1 MPKGMNL
8 IILAG
13 LILALILNSL
23 FVIDEKE
30 DGIVFQFGEAIR
42 SDLPTGLNFKLPIIQ
57 NVKKYDSRLQT
68 LDEEPNRI
76 LTVESKYL
84 IVDSFVKY
92 RITNVRTFYDATS
105 GSFINL
111 NNLLGQRTAFEL
123 KNQFGR
129 RTVTELV
136 SGERDQL
143 MSDMRENLGN
153 SVSDL
158 GIEIIDF
165 RVKRIDLPPELSNSV
180 YERMRS
186 ERNRLAEELRAEGNE
201 LSNEI
206 RSTADKEKVII
217 LAEAYKT
224 AEQIRGDG
232 DAKAAAIYAESF
244 SKDPEFY
251 EFTRSM
257 RAYDATF
264 NNKSDVLLIDPKSDF
279 FKYLNKS
286 KGDNLTVYEQYHP
299 DLRLTVG

>member
-1 MPKGMNL
+1 MSKGMNL

-165 RVKRIDLPPELSNSV
+165 RVKRIDLPPELSNSL
-180 YERMRS
+180 YERRRS
-186 ERNRLAEELRAEGNE
+186 ERNSLAEELRAEGNE

-286 KGDNLTVYEQYHP
+286 KGDN
-299 DLRLTVG
+299 

>member
-1 MPKGMNL
+1 MNL
-8 IILAG
+8 IVLAG
-13 LILALILNSL
+13 LILALILSSI

-30 DGIVFQFGEAIR
+30 DGIVFQFGEAIKT
-42 SDLPTGLNFKLPIIQ
+42 DLPTGLNFKLPIIQ

-143 MSDMRENLGN
+143 MNDMRRNLGN
-153 SVSDL
+153 SVADL

-206 RSTADKEKVII
+206 RSAADKQRVIL

-224 AEQIRGDG
+224 SEQIRGEG
-232 DAKAAAIYAESF
+232 DAKAAAIYAAAF
-244 SKDPEFY
+244 SKDSEFY

-257 RAYDATF
+257 RAYGATF
-264 NNKSDVLLIDPKSDF
+264 NNKSDILVIDPKSDF

-286 KGDNLTVYEQYHP
+286 KGTN
-299 DLRLTVG
+299 

>member
-1 MPKGMNL
+1 MTKGMNL
-8 IILAG
+8 LVLAG
-13 LILALILNSL
+13 LILALVLNSL

-30 DGIVFQFGEAIR
+30 DGIVFQFGEAIK

-92 RITNVRTFYDATS
+92 RITDVRTFYDATS

-143 MSDMRENLGN
+143 MRDMRNNLGN

-186 ERNRLAEELRAEGNE
+186 ERNRLAEELRAQGNE

-206 RSTADKEKVII
+206 RSAADKQRVII
-217 LAEAYKT
+217 LADAYKT
-224 AEQIRGDG
+224 SEQIRGEG
-232 DAKAAAIYAESF
+232 DAKAAAIYASAF
-244 SKDPEFY
+244 SKDSEFY

-264 NNKSDVLLIDPKSDF
+264 NNKSDILVIDPKSDF
-279 FKYLNKS
+279 FKYLNNS
-286 KGDNLTVYEQYHP
+286 KGTN
-299 DLRLTVG
+299 

>member
-1 MPKGMNL
+1 MNL

-30 DGIVFQFGEAIR
+30 DGIVFQFGEAIK

-92 RITNVRTFYDATS
+92 KITDVRTFYDATS
-105 GSFINL
+105 GSFVNL

-143 MSDMRENLGN
+143 MTAMRDNLGD

-224 AEQIRGDG
+224 SEQIRGDG
-232 DAKAAAIYAESF
+232 DATAAAIYAESF
-244 SKDPEFY
+244 SGDPEFY

-257 RAYDATF
+257 KAYDATF

-286 KGDNLTVYEQYHP
+286 KGDN
-299 DLRLTVG
+299 

>member
-1 MPKGMNL
+1 MTKGMNL
-8 IILAG
+8 IVLAG
-13 LILALILNSL
+13 LILALILNSI

-30 DGIVFQFGEAIR
+30 DGIVFQFGEAIKT
-42 SDLPTGLNFKLPIIQ
+42 DLPTGLNFKLPIIQ

-143 MSDMRENLGN
+143 MRDMRKNLGN
-153 SVSDL
+153 SVADL

-206 RSTADKEKVII
+206 RSAADKQRII
-217 LAEAYKT
+217 LLAEAYKT
-224 AEQIRGDG
+224 SEQIRGEG
-232 DAKAAAIYAESF
+232 DAKAAAIYAAAF
-244 SKDPEFY
+244 SKDSEFY

-257 RAYDATF
+257 RAYGATF
-264 NNKSDVLLIDPKSDF
+264 NNKSDILVIDPKSDF

-286 KGDNLTVYEQYHP
+286 KGTN
-299 DLRLTVG
+299 

>member
-1 MPKGMNL
+1 MTKGMNL
-8 IILAG
+8 IVLAG
-13 LILALILNSL
+13 LILALILNSI

-30 DGIVFQFGEAIR
+30 DGIVFQFGEAIKT
-42 SDLPTGLNFKLPIIQ
+42 DLPTGLNFKLPIIQ

-143 MSDMRENLGN
+143 MNDMRKNLGN
-153 SVSDL
+153 SVADL

-206 RSTADKEKVII
+206 RSAADKQRVIL

-224 AEQIRGDG
+224 SEQIRGEG
-232 DAKAAAIYAESF
+232 DAKAAAIYAAAF
-244 SKDPEFY
+244 SKDSEFY

-257 RAYDATF
+257 RAYGATF
-264 NNKSDVLLIDPKSDF
+264 NNKSDILVIDPKSDF
-279 FKYLNKS
+279 FKYLKKS
-286 KGDNLTVYEQYHP
+286 KGTN
-299 DLRLTVG
+299 

>member
-1 MPKGMNL
+1 MYL
-8 IILAG
+8 LVLAG
-13 LILALILNSL
+13 LILALILNSI

-143 MSDMRENLGN
+143 MSDMRENLGD

-232 DAKAAAIYAESF
+232 DARAAAIFAESF

-251 EFTRSM
+251 EFTRCM
-257 RAYDATF
+257 RAYDATS

-286 KGDNLTVYEQYHP
+286 KGSN
-299 DLRLTVG
+299 

>member
-1 MPKGMNL
+1 MTKGMNL
-8 IILAG
+8 LVLAG
-13 LILALILNSL
+13 LILAIVLNSI

-30 DGIVFQFGEAIR
+30 DGIVFQFGEAIK
-42 SDLPTGLNFKLPIIQ
+42 SDLPTGLNFKLPIVQ
-57 NVKKYDSRLQT
+57 NVKKYDARLQT

-92 RITNVRTFYDATS
+92 RITDVRVFYDATS

-143 MSDMRENLGN
+143 MSDMRDNLGN

-186 ERNRLAEELRAEGNE
+186 ERNRLAEELRAQGNE

-206 RSTADKEKVII
+206 RSTADKERVII

-224 AEQIRGDG
+224 SEEIRGEG
-232 DAKAAAIYAESF
+232 DATAAAIYAESF
-244 SKDPEFY
+244 SRDPDFY
-251 EFTRSM
+251 EFTRRM
-257 RAYDATF
+257 KAYDATF
-264 NNKSDVLLIDPKSDF
+264 NNKSDVLVIDPKSDF

-286 KGDNLTVYEQYHP
+286 KGNN
-299 DLRLTVG
+299 

>member
-1 MPKGMNL
+1 MTKGMNL
-8 IILAG
+8 LVLAG
-13 LILALILNSL
+13 LILALVLNSL

-30 DGIVFQFGEAIR
+30 DGIVFQFGEAIK

-92 RITNVRTFYDATS
+92 RITDVRTFYDATS

-143 MSDMRENLGN
+143 MRDMRNNLGN

-186 ERNRLAEELRAEGNE
+186 ERNRLAEELRAQGNE

-206 RSTADKEKVII
+206 RSAADKQRVII
-217 LAEAYKT
+217 LADAYKT
-224 AEQIRGDG
+224 SEQIRGEG
-232 DAKAAAIYAESF
+232 DAKAAAIYASAF
-244 SKDPEFY
+244 TKDSEFY

-264 NNKSDVLLIDPKSDF
+264 NNKSDILVIDPKSDF

-286 KGDNLTVYEQYHP
+286 KGNN
-299 DLRLTVG
+299 

>member
-1 MPKGMNL
+1 MTKGMNL
-8 IILAG
+8 LILAG

-30 DGIVFQFGEAIR
+30 DGIVFQFGEAIK
-42 SDLPTGLNFKLPIIQ
+42 SDLPTGLNFKLPIVQ

-92 RITNVRTFYDATS
+92 KITDVRTFYDATS
-105 GSFINL
+105 GSFVNL

-143 MSDMRENLGN
+143 MTAMRDNLGD

-224 AEQIRGDG
+224 SEQIRGDG
-232 DAKAAAIYAESF
+232 DATAAAIYAESF
-244 SKDPEFY
+244 SGDPEFY

-257 RAYDATF
+257 KAYDATF
-264 NNKSDVLLIDPKSDF
+264 NNKSEVLLIDPNSDF

-286 KGDNLTVYEQYHP
+286 KGDN
-299 DLRLTVG
+299 

>member
-1 MPKGMNL
+1 MNL

-30 DGIVFQFGEAIR
+30 DGIVFQFGEAIK
-42 SDLPTGLNFKLPIIQ
+42 SDLPTGLNFKLPIVQ

-92 RITNVRTFYDATS
+92 KITDVRTFYDATS
-105 GSFINL
+105 GSFVNL

-143 MSDMRENLGN
+143 MTAMRDNLGD

-224 AEQIRGDG
+224 SEQIRGDG
-232 DAKAAAIYAESF
+232 DATAAAIYAESF
-244 SKDPEFY
+244 SGDPEFY

-257 RAYDATF
+257 KAYDATF

-286 KGDNLTVYEQYHP
+286 KGDN
-299 DLRLTVG
+299 

>member
-1 MPKGMNL
+1 MNL
-8 IILAG
+8 LILAG

-30 DGIVFQFGEAIR
+30 DGIVFQFGEAIK
-42 SDLPTGLNFKLPIIQ
+42 SDLPTGFNFKLPIVQ

-92 RITNVRTFYDATS
+92 KITDVRTFYDATS
-105 GSFINL
+105 GSFVNL

-143 MSDMRENLGN
+143 MTAMRDNLGD

-224 AEQIRGDG
+224 SEQIRGDG
-232 DAKAAAIYAESF
+232 DATAAAIYAESF
-244 SKDPEFY
+244 SGDPEFY

-257 RAYDATF
+257 KAYDATF

-286 KGDNLTVYEQYHP
+286 KGDN
-299 DLRLTVG
+299 

>member
-1 MPKGMNL
+1 MNL
-8 IILAG
+8 IVLAG
-13 LILALILNSL
+13 LILALILNSI

-30 DGIVFQFGEAIR
+30 DGIVFQFGEAIKT
-42 SDLPTGLNFKLPIIQ
+42 DLPTGLNFKLPIIQ

-143 MSDMRENLGN
+143 MSDMRRNLGN
-153 SVSDL
+153 SVADL

-206 RSTADKEKVII
+206 RSAADKQRVIL

-224 AEQIRGDG
+224 SEQIRGEG
-232 DAKAAAIYAESF
+232 DAKAAGIYAAAF
-244 SKDPEFY
+244 SKDSEFY

-257 RAYDATF
+257 RAYGATF
-264 NNKSDVLLIDPKSDF
+264 NNKSDILVIDPKSDF

-286 KGDNLTVYEQYHP
+286 KGTN
-299 DLRLTVG
+299 

>member
-1 MPKGMNL
+1 MNKRL
-8 IILAG
+8 NLFILAG
-13 LILALILNSL
+13 LIIALILNSL
-23 FVIDEKE
+23 FVIDEKQ
-30 DGIVFQFGEAIR
+30 DGIVFQFGEAIN
-42 SDLPTGLNFKLPIIQ
+42 SDIPTGLNFKLPIIQ
-57 NVKKYDSRLQT
+57 NVKKYDSRIQT

-92 RITNVRTFYDATS
+92 RIINVRTFYDATS

-136 SGERDQL
+136 SGERDRL
-143 MSDMRENLGN
+143 MSNMRDNLGN

-180 YERMRS
+180 HERMRS

-206 RSTADKEKVII
+206 RSTADKQQVII

-224 AEQIRGDG
+224 SEEIRGEG
-232 DAKAAAIYAESF
+232 DATAAAIYAASF
-244 SKDPEFY
+244 SKDSEFY
-251 EFTRSM
+251 EFTRSL
-257 RAYDATF
+257 RGYGATF

-286 KGDNLTVYEQYHP
+286 KGTNP
-299 DLRLTVG
+299 

>member
-1 MPKGMNL
+1 MTKGMNL

-30 DGIVFQFGEAIR
+30 DGIVFQFGEAIK
-42 SDLPTGLNFKLPIIQ
+42 SDLPTGLNFKLPIVQ

-92 RITNVRTFYDATS
+92 KITDVRTFYDATS
-105 GSFINL
+105 GSFVNL

-143 MSDMRENLGN
+143 MTAMRDNLGD

-224 AEQIRGDG
+224 SEQIRGDG
-232 DAKAAAIYAESF
+232 DATAAAIYAESF
-244 SKDPEFY
+244 SGDPEFY

-257 RAYDATF
+257 KAYDATF
-264 NNKSDVLLIDPKSDF
+264 NNKSDVLLIDPKSYF

-286 KGDNLTVYEQYHP
+286 KGDN
-299 DLRLTVG
+299 

>member
-1 MPKGMNL
+1 MTKGMNL
-8 IILAG
+8 LVLAG
-13 LILALILNSL
+13 LILALILNSI

-143 MSDMRENLGN
+143 MSDMRENLGD

-232 DAKAAAIYAESF
+232 DARAAAIYAESF

-264 NNKSDVLLIDPKSDF
+264 NNKSDVFLIDPKSDF

-286 KGDNLTVYEQYHP
+286 KGSN
-299 DLRLTVG
+299 

>member
-1 MPKGMNL
+1 MTKGMNL

-30 DGIVFQFGEAIR
+30 DGIVFQFGEAIK
-42 SDLPTGLNFKLPIIQ
+42 SDLPTGLNFKLPIVQ

-92 RITNVRTFYDATS
+92 KITDVRTFYDATS
-105 GSFINL
+105 GSFVNL

-143 MSDMRENLGN
+143 MTAMRDNLGD

-224 AEQIRGDG
+224 SEQIRGDG
-232 DAKAAAIYAESF
+232 DATAAAIYAESF

-286 KGDNLTVYEQYHP
+286 KGNN
-299 DLRLTVG
+299 

>member
-1 MPKGMNL
+1 
-8 IILAG
+8 
-13 LILALILNSL
+13 
-23 FVIDEKE
+23 
-30 DGIVFQFGEAIR
+30 
-42 SDLPTGLNFKLPIIQ
+42 
-57 NVKKYDSRLQT
+57 
-68 LDEEPNRI
+68 
-76 LTVESKYL
+76 
-84 IVDSFVKY
+84 
-92 RITNVRTFYDATS
+92 
-105 GSFINL
+105 
-111 NNLLGQRTAFEL
+111 
-123 KNQFGR
+123 
-129 RTVTELV
+129 
-136 SGERDQL
+136 

-206 RSTADKEKVII
+206 RSTADKERVII

-224 AEQIRGDG
+224 SEEIRGDG
-232 DAKAAAIYAESF
+232 DATAAAIYAESF

-257 RAYDATF
+257 KAYDATF
-264 NNKSDVLLIDPKSDF
+264 NNKSDVLVIDPKSDF

-286 KGDNLTVYEQYHP
+286 KGNN
-299 DLRLTVG
+299 

>member
-1 MPKGMNL
+1 MTKRINL
-8 IILAG
+8 LILAG
-13 LILALILNSL
+13 LILALILNSI

-42 SDLPTGLNFKLPIIQ
+42 SDVPTGLNFKLPIIQ

-158 GIEIIDF
+158 GIEVIDF

-217 LAEAYKT
+217 SAAAYKT
-224 AEQIRGDG
+224 SEKIRGDG
-232 DAKAAAIYAESF
+232 DATATAIYAESF

-251 EFTRSM
+251 EFTRSIK
-257 RAYDATF
+257 AYDATF
-264 NNKSDVLLIDPKSDF
+264 NNKSDILIIDPKSDF

-286 KGDNLTVYEQYHP
+286 KGNN
-299 DLRLTVG
+299 

>member
-1 MPKGMNL
+1 MTKGMNL
-8 IILAG
+8 LVLAG
-13 LILALILNSL
+13 LILALVLNSL

-30 DGIVFQFGEAIR
+30 DGIVFQFGEAIK

-92 RITNVRTFYDATS
+92 RITDVRTFYDATS

-143 MSDMRENLGN
+143 LRDMRNNLGN

-186 ERNRLAEELRAEGNE
+186 ERNRLAEELRAQGNE

-206 RSTADKEKVII
+206 RSAADKQRVII
-217 LAEAYKT
+217 LADAYKT
-224 AEQIRGDG
+224 SEQIRGEG
-232 DAKAAAIYAESF
+232 DAKAAAIYASAF
-244 SKDPEFY
+244 SKDSEFY

-264 NNKSDVLLIDPKSDF
+264 NNKSDILIIDPKSDF

-286 KGDNLTVYEQYHP
+286 KGTN
-299 DLRLTVG
+299 

>member
-1 MPKGMNL
+1 MNKRL
-8 IILAG
+8 NLFILAG
-13 LILALILNSL
+13 LIIALILNSL
-23 FVIDEKE
+23 FVIDEKQ
-30 DGIVFQFGEAIR
+30 DGIVFQFGEAINTNI
-42 SDLPTGLNFKLPIIQ
+42 PTGLNFKLPIIQ
-57 NVKKYDSRLQT
+57 NVKKYDSRIQT

-92 RITNVRTFYDATS
+92 RIINVRTFYDATS

-143 MSDMRENLGN
+143 MSNMRDNLGN

-180 YERMRS
+180 HERMRS

-206 RSTADKEKVII
+206 RSTADKLKVII

-224 AEQIRGDG
+224 SEEIRGEG
-232 DAKAAAIYAESF
+232 DATAAAIYASSF
-244 SKDPEFY
+244 SKDSEFY
-251 EFTRSM
+251 EFTRSL
-257 RAYDATF
+257 RGYGATF
-264 NNKSDVLLIDPKSDF
+264 NNKSDILLIDPKSDF

-286 KGDNLTVYEQYHP
+286 KGTNP
-299 DLRLTVG
+299 

>member
-1 MPKGMNL
+1 MNKGINL
-8 IILAG
+8 LVLAG
-13 LILALILNSL
+13 LIIAMGLNSL

-30 DGIVFQFGEAIR
+30 DGIVFQFGEAIK
-42 SDLPTGLNFKLPIIQ
+42 SDLPTGLNFKLPIVQ
-57 NVKKYDSRLQT
+57 NVKKFDSRLQT

-92 RITNVRTFYDATS
+92 RITDVRTFYDATS

-129 RTVTELV
+129 TTVTELV
-136 SGERDQL
+136 SGERDGL
-143 MSDMRENLGN
+143 MKDMRDNLVTQCLILESRSSTSG
-153 SVSDL
+153 
-158 GIEIIDF
+158 
-165 RVKRIDLPPELSNSV
+165 KRIDLPPELSNSV

-206 RSTADKEKVII
+206 RSTADKERVIL
-217 LAEAYKT
+217 LAEAYKE
-224 AEQIRGDG
+224 AEEVRGEG
-232 DAKAAAIYAESF
+232 DATAAAIYAESF
-244 SKDPEFY
+244 SRDPEFY
-251 EFTRSM
+251 EFTRSL
-257 RAYDATF
+257 RGYGATF
-264 NNKSDVLLIDPKSDF
+264 NNKSDILLIDPKSDF

-286 KGDNLTVYEQYHP
+286 NGTKP
-299 DLRLTVG
+299 

>member
-1 MPKGMNL
+1 MNL
-8 IILAG
+8 LILAG
-13 LILALILNSL
+13 LILALILNSI

-30 DGIVFQFGEAIR
+30 DGIVFQFGEAIK
-42 SDLPTGLNFKLPIIQ
+42 SDLPTGLNFKLPIVQ

-92 RITNVRTFYDATS
+92 KITDVRTFYDATS
-105 GSFINL
+105 GSFVNL

-143 MSDMRENLGN
+143 MTAMRDNLGD

-224 AEQIRGDG
+224 SEQIRGDG
-232 DAKAAAIYAESF
+232 DATAAAIYAESF
-244 SKDPEFY
+244 SGDPEFY

-257 RAYDATF
+257 KAYDATF

-286 KGDNLTVYEQYHP
+286 KGDN
-299 DLRLTVG
+299 

>member
-1 MPKGMNL
+1 MNL

-30 DGIVFQFGEAIR
+30 DGIVFQFGEAIK
-42 SDLPTGLNFKLPIIQ
+42 SDLPTGLNFKLPIVQ

-76 LTVESKYL
+76 LTVESKSL

-92 RITNVRTFYDATS
+92 KITDVRTFYDATS
-105 GSFINL
+105 GSFVNL

-143 MSDMRENLGN
+143 MTAMRDNLGD

-217 LAEAYKT
+217 LAEAYKKS
-224 AEQIRGDG
+224 EQILGDG
-232 DAKAAAIYAESF
+232 DATAAAIYAESF
-244 SKDPEFY
+244 SGDPEFY

-257 RAYDATF
+257 KAYDATF

-286 KGDNLTVYEQYHP
+286 KGDN
-299 DLRLTVG
+299 

>member
-1 MPKGMNL
+1 MTKGMNL

-13 LILALILNSL
+13 LIFALVLNSL

-42 SDLPTGLNFKLPIIQ
+42 SDLPTGLNFKLPIEKK
-57 NVKKYDSRLQT
+57 VKKYDSRLQT

-92 RITNVRTFYDATS
+92 KITNVRTFYDATS
-105 GSFINL
+105 GSFVNL

-143 MSDMRENLGN
+143 MTAMRDNLGD

-186 ERNRLAEELRAEGNE
+186 ERNRLAEELCAEGNE

-232 DAKAAAIYAESF
+232 DATAAAIYAESF
-244 SKDPEFY
+244 SGDPEFY

-257 RAYDATF
+257 KAYDATF

-286 KGDNLTVYEQYHP
+286 KGDN
-299 DLRLTVG
+299 

>member
-1 MPKGMNL
+1 MNL

-30 DGIVFQFGEAIR
+30 DGIVFQFGEAIK
-42 SDLPTGLNFKLPIIQ
+42 SDLPTGLNFKLPIVQ

-92 RITNVRTFYDATS
+92 KITDVRTFYDATS
-105 GSFINL
+105 GSFVNL

-143 MSDMRENLGN
+143 MTAMRDNLGD

-224 AEQIRGDG
+224 SEQIRGDG
-232 DAKAAAIYAESF
+232 DATAAAIYAESF
-244 SKDPEFY
+244 SGDPEFY

-257 RAYDATF
+257 KAYDATF
-264 NNKSDVLLIDPKSDF
+264 NNKSDVLVIDPKSDF

-286 KGDNLTVYEQYHP
+286 KGNN
-299 DLRLTVG
+299 

>member
-1 MPKGMNL
+1 MNL
-8 IILAG
+8 LILAG

-42 SDLPTGLNFKLPIIQ
+42 SDLPTGLNFKLPIVQ

-84 IVDSFVKY
+84 SVDSFVKY
-92 RITNVRTFYDATS
+92 KITNVRTFYDATS
-105 GSFINL
+105 GSFVNL

-143 MSDMRENLGN
+143 MTAMRDNLGD

-224 AEQIRGDG
+224 SEQIRGDG
-232 DAKAAAIYAESF
+232 DATAAAIYAESF
-244 SKDPEFY
+244 SGDPEFY

-257 RAYDATF
+257 KAYDATF

-286 KGDNLTVYEQYHP
+286 KGDN
-299 DLRLTVG
+299 

>member
-1 MPKGMNL
+1 MNKRL
-8 IILAG
+8 NLFILAG
-13 LILALILNSL
+13 LIIALILNSL
-23 FVIDEKE
+23 FVIDEKQ
-30 DGIVFQFGEAIR
+30 DGIVFQFGEAIN
-42 SDLPTGLNFKLPIIQ
+42 SNIPTGLNFKLPIIQ
-57 NVKKYDSRLQT
+57 NVKKYDSRIQT

-143 MSDMRENLGN
+143 MSNMRDNLGN

-180 YERMRS
+180 HERMRS

-206 RSTADKEKVII
+206 RSTADKLKVII
-217 LAEAYKT
+217 LADAYKT
-224 AEQIRGDG
+224 SEEIRGEG
-232 DAKAAAIYAESF
+232 DATAAAIYASSF
-244 SKDPEFY
+244 SKDSEFY
-251 EFTRSM
+251 EFTRSL
-257 RAYDATF
+257 RGYGATF

-286 KGDNLTVYEQYHP
+286 KGTNP
-299 DLRLTVG
+299 